1 MKAAAT
7 AALILLLP
15 FVAAAGPA
23 TDRMTIAATV
33 SAHITLS
40 TLHEPETLS
49 LSERDIERGYIE
61 ARARYDVKTNVP
73 GGYRLRFVPRVGLAS
88 QITILGLG
96 GAVVLRDLEVDV
108 FRPVSSDDV
117 DLQLRIDLRPGLE
130 AGSHPWPVLVAAE
143 VD

>member
-15 FVAAAGPA
+15 VVSAAGPA
-23 TDRMTIAATV
+23 TDRMNIAAPV

-88 QITILGLG
+88 QITIIGLG
-96 GAVVLRDLEVDV
+96 GAVVLRDLEGDV
-108 FRPVSSDDV
+108 FRPVSSDEV

-130 AGSHPWPVLVAAE
+130 AGRHPWPVLVAAE